1 MTYEQDLSHF
11 TMWCMLAAPLLAVRR
26 LTIRSHAT
34 ATATAA
40 TCPIAALT
48 LSVLA
53 HARCCDRPVCMLQG
67 NDLTTMSNETLEILT
82 APELI
87 AINQDTLVI
96 QAVVAA
102 VRV

>member
-1 MTYEQDLSHF
+1 
-11 TMWCMLAAPLLAVRR
+11 
-26 LTIRSHAT
+26 
-34 ATATAA
+34 
-40 TCPIAALT
+40 
-48 LSVLA
+48 
-53 HARCCDRPVCMLQG
+53 MLQG

-102 VRV
+102 VRVYNNPDRHPLSHFCRSRLHPLQLSRVAVEDSVHW